1 MKLQQEIN
9 TFLQENKDENYLLF
23 NQKTVSSKYPMVGIR
38 LPILKQYAKELSS
51 IDPIWFTHVK
61 MDTYEK
67 LFLYGYSLCFLK
79 IDWNTLEQYLWQF
92 FPYLDN
98 WAVTDSTCAHLKQI
112 KKYPEEGYQ
121 FILSCLKQK
130 ETYTIRFGL
139 VLLLDYYI
147 NDIYIDRV
155 LELCNHQYLDEYYVS
170 MAHSWLISICYIEYP
185 EKTEQF
191 FKQAK
196 ISTWVHN
203 KAISKICDSSRISK
217 ETKERLKKLRK

>member
-79 IDWNTLEQYLWQF
+79 TDWNTLEQYLWQF

-112 KKYPEEGYQ
+112 KKY
-121 FILSCLKQK
+121 
-130 ETYTIRFGL
+130 
-139 VLLLDYYI
+139 
-147 NDIYIDRV
+147 
-155 LELCNHQYLDEYYVS
+155 S
-170 MAHSWLISICYIEYP
+170 M
-185 EKTEQF
+185 
-191 FKQAK
+191 
-196 ISTWVHN
+196 
-203 KAISKICDSSRISK
+203 
-217 ETKERLKKLRK
+217 